1 MTTLFHDFIFA
12 TQKQAIFDLLLNKAF
27 NCLIFKSVFEDIYS
41 SYETETFRI
50 TEVIASFPK
59 FCNFGDIIPGLDVKL
74 IYTNK
79 MQIRCVGAPLTH
91 KV

>member
-1 MTTLFHDFIFA
+1 MTTLFRDFIFA
-12 TQKQAIFDLLLNKAF
+12 TQKQAIFDLLFNKAF
-27 NCLIFKSVFEDIYS
+27 HCLIFKSVFEDIYS
-41 SYETETFRI
+41 SYERETFHI

-59 FCNFGDIIPGLDVKL
+59 FCNFGEIIPALDVKL
-74 IYTNK
+74 ICTNK